1 MNSPYSFLHGRHRP
15 YRLIFQNYRHKKQY
29 AKSER
34 AGRLYFSRDVYST
47 GTGDLRTG
55 PRHHWHNLAGR
66 RV

>member
-1 MNSPYSFLHGRHRP
+1 MRPFRYILRNHR
-15 YRLIFQNYRHKKQY
+15 YEKLY

-47 GTGDLRTG
+47 GTGSLRTG
-55 PRHHWHNLAGR
+55 PRHHVHNLAGR